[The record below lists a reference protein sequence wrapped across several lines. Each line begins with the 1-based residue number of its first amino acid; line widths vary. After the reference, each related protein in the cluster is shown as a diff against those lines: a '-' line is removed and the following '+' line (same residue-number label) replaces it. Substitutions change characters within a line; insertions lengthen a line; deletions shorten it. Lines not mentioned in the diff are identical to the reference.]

1 MKNGITKNTAGCLPM
16 PDWYLQLDGEEHGLP
31 SEADFLE
38 LIRTSVVTPETKM
51 RTSQSSPWPTASKVK
66 GIRFASTDVKK
77 ESILDFKKQRSGNT
91 PGYVLPTNR
100 LVKSS
105 GGWRTRI
112 ELFVAMLD
120 YWDATVRTL
129 VCP

>member
-1 MKNGITKNTAGCLPM
+1 MKNGVTKNTSGCLPM
-16 PDWYLQLDGEEHGLP
+16 PDWYLQLDGEEHGPL

-38 LIRTSVVTPETKM
+38 LIRTSIVTPETKM
-51 RTSQSSPWPTASKVK
+51 RTSQSSPKPTASKVK

-77 ESILDFKKQRSGNT
+77 ESILDFEKQRSGNT

-105 GGWRTRI
+105 GGKGT
-112 ELFVAMLD
+112 
-120 YWDATVRTL
+120 
-129 VCP
+129 